1 MYWLTAIALLAAFF
15 LWAFSP
21 DVAGAVW
28 ATLSTL
34 AACWLA
40 IDLFE

>member
-1 MYWLTAIALLAAFF
+1 MYWLTAIALLAGFF

-21 DVAGAVW
+21 DVVGAFW